1 MTSWAPG
8 TPVRLPTK
16 RCVLR
21 SLTRQDVGERYAGWL
36 RDPEVLAMLNNR
48 NLRMTEEQLIAYVE
62 RFDNRANF
70 HLGIEAAGGGPLI
83 GFYSVYCDPPNGVAQ
98 TNVMVGDHD
107 YWGKNVVLETRAVL
121 LDFLFDVVGVEKVY
135 GMPLARNVASVF
147 NYRAQGFHCE
157 GILRQQRR
165 GPEGE
170 RLDQLFFGM
179 LRSEWH
185 EKRAKPAP

>member
-1 MTSWAPG
+1 VTDWTPG
-8 TPVRLPTK
+8 TPVRLAT
-16 RCVLR
+16 RRFVLR
-21 SLTRQDVGERYAGWL
+21 SLTRQDVGARYAGWL

-48 NLRMTEEQLIAYVE
+48 NLRMTDEQLIAYVE
-62 RFDNRANF
+62 RFDNRASF
-70 HLGIEAAGGGPLI
+70 HLGIEPAGNGPLI

-147 NYRAQGFHCE
+147 NYRAQGFQCE
-157 GILRQQRR
+157 GIMRQQRR
-165 GPEGE
+165 GPAGE

-179 LRSEWH
+179 LRAEWH
-185 EKRAKPAP
+185 DKRSKLAT

>member
-1 MTSWAPG
+1 M
-8 TPVRLPTK
+8 
-16 RCVLR
+16 R

-48 NLRMTEEQLIAYVE
+48 NLKMTNEQLIAYVE
-62 RFDNRANF
+62 RFDNRVNF
-70 HLGIEAAGGGPLI
+70 HLGIEAAAGGPLI
-83 GFYSVYCDPPNGVAQ
+83 GFYSAYRDPPNGVAQ

-107 YWGKNVVLETRAVL
+107 YWGKNVVIETRAAL

-157 GILRQQRR
+157 GIMRQQRR

-185 EKRAKPAP
+185 EKRAKPAT